1 MMRGDG
7 VVRGIVLAT
16 VLTVA
21 LEVGLLG
28 LNGVDVNPLHIG
40 AAQAQAA
47 DGDFPPDTSIDCDN
61 DKDGG
66 TDFGESA
73 ECLFFAARDWFSA
86 NQDLIF
92 YSLAGLAVGVG
103 IISGGLLLVGVAPEL
118 FGAAGLLAAYGIPL
132 TYVETAAGITAVA
145 NFSSQFYVLT
155 TAIGALSFV
164 AWDEFAYLGEAALP
178 GSRARDARA
187 SDIALP
193 EAVAVRVPTLSKIAS
208 ACRRVK
214 HKALCR
220 RVARAART
228 YALSLTQTVSVSGAL
243 AVTVK
248 RLRHAGTDPGRQTGT
263 AKVLALRLL
272 NALTA
277 QQAAARA
284 YARELRRAHVN
295 LRLSV
300 AQVRRV
306 LAAVRNL
313 KGIPKAVLRQLEQK
327 LELSAA
333 QLKQLTRRAL
343 ARTIPRPKRFDFIK
357 ELERPLPVTG
367 LRETYESLTVGE
379 MARLLNQLNYEKRI
393 GNPDALTLMNDLL
406 VAQRACT
413 PQQRRGPMGQFAAD
427 VRAHV
432 HGPYAQFL
440 QEAAVPLLG
449 NHPYPKNKPP
459 TAGFTPAQITQRAF
473 PGHPLQANFIDIS
486 NDKADGGHV
495 GCYEWNFGDPSS
507 GASNVSFERNPTHNY
522 AQPGNYTVTLT
533 AIDDDGFAS
542 NTTTGHVTATP

>member
-1 MMRGDG
+1 
-7 VVRGIVLAT
+7 
-16 VLTVA
+16 
-21 LEVGLLG
+21 
-28 LNGVDVNPLHIG
+28 
-40 AAQAQAA
+40 
-47 DGDFPPDTSIDCDN
+47 
-61 DKDGG
+61 
-66 TDFGESA
+66 
-73 ECLFFAARDWFSA
+73 
-86 NQDLIF
+86 
-92 YSLAGLAVGVG
+92 
-103 IISGGLLLVGVAPEL
+103 
-118 FGAAGLLAAYGIPL
+118 
-132 TYVETAAGITAVA
+132 
-145 NFSSQFYVLT
+145 
-155 TAIGALSFV
+155 
-164 AWDEFAYLGEAALP
+164 
-178 GSRARDARA
+178 
-187 SDIALP
+187 
-193 EAVAVRVPTLSKIAS
+193 
-208 ACRRVK
+208 
-214 HKALCR
+214 
-220 RVARAART
+220 
-228 YALSLTQTVSVSGAL
+228 LTQTVSVSGAL
-243 AVTVK
+243 AVTAK

-284 YARELRRAHVN
+284 YARELRRAHIN

-313 KGIPKAVLRQLEQK
+313 KGIPKAVLRQLERT
-327 LELSAA
+327 LGLSAA

-379 MARLLNQLNYEKRI
+379 MARLLKQLNYEKRI
-393 GNPDALTLMNDLL
+393 GNADALTLMNDLL
-406 VAQRACT
+406 VAERACT

-459 TAGFTPAQITQRAF
+459 TAGFTPTQITQRAF

-486 NDKADGGHV
+486 NDKADRGHV
-495 GCYEWNFGDPSS
+495 GCFEWNFGDPSS

-542 NTTTGHVTATP
+542 NTTTGRVTATP